1 MVKESVNEILQL
13 EKEHNENLIK
23 GRFDDS
29 PFSSLSSLVNPS
41 ILRLTE
47 EEDKPGMSLLGPFF
61 SNPPSP
67 EWRFG

>member
-1 MVKESVNEILQL
+1 LLKESVNQILQL
-13 EKEHNENLIK
+13 KKEHNETLIK
-23 GRFDDS
+23 RRFDDS
-29 PFSSLSSLVNPS
+29 PFSSLSLVNPS

-67 EWRFG
+67 E